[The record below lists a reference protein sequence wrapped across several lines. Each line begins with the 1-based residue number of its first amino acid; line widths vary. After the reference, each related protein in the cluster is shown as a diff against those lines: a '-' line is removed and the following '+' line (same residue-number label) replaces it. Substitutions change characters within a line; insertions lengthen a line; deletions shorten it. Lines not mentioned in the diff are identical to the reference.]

1 MGFQNE
7 QKERSSKLF
16 QSPIKRTLRRAMG
29 KNREEKKEVAKVQP
43 IDIARQAPTMIL
55 LNWKIKHTRIHTRQP
70 RPSGQPVRCIII
82 ITIITII
89 IIF

>member
-1 MGFQNE
+1 
-7 QKERSSKLF
+7 
-16 QSPIKRTLRRAMG
+16 MG

-82 ITIITII
+82 IIIIITII
-89 IIF
+89 IIILILERHEETRDAQWQTTGLDLE